1 MKPNPTA
8 LKRLEALIAQE
19 SAKRL
24 IRLGG
29 SDPGAEAAPRR
40 RPWVGTSQNI
50 YASFSVLAFSGV
62 RLSVAFRLS
71 AVPCLCRVAFV
82 W

>member
-1 MKPNPTA
+1 MSLGIVIDIFWCYSRCMRTTVTVDDA
-8 LKRLEALIAQE
+8 LLDRASKLSGITERATLIRTGLEALIAQE

-40 RPWVGTSQNI
+40 RPS
-50 YASFSVLAFSGV
+50 
-62 RLSVAFRLS
+62 
-71 AVPCLCRVAFV
+71 
-82 W
+82 